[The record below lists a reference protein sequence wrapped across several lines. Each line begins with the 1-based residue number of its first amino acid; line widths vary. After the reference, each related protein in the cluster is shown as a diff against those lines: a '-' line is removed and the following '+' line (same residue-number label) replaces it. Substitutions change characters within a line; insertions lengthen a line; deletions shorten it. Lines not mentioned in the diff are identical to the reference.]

1 MPGAAGPRC
10 YTWRM
15 LDTLILSK
23 RLKAAGFSD
32 AQADTLAEIQ
42 ANVVAENIA
51 IKDDASPSRMMYRRS
66 GDIHALCADL
76 RKQATR
82 MLGRIDTLESKV
94 DGKFLLLQW
103 MLGLVMGGVAALI
116 LKAFF

>member
-1 MPGAAGPRC
+1 
-10 YTWRM
+10 M
-15 LDTLILSK
+15 LDTLTLSK

-42 ANVVAENIA
+42 AQVVAENVA
-51 IKDDASPSRMMYRRS
+51 SKDDVQALK
-66 GDIHALCADL
+66 GDIQALRADL
-76 RKQATR
+76 RELETR
-82 MLGRIDTLESKV
+82 LGGRIDTLESKM